1 MPVIALDGVERR
13 LVRCFGLVF
22 PELGA
27 DEIPV
32 ASPSSVGTWDSL
44 ASINLVA
51 AGRAV
56 QRLTMD
62 KGNLR

>member
-1 MPVIALDGVERR
+1 VQKLLGHDRPTTTVSYLATAHGDPERA
-13 LVRCFGLVF
+13 G
-22 PELGA
+22 
-27 DEIPV
+27 
-32 ASPSSVGTWDSL
+32 
-44 ASINLVA
+44 LVA